1 MGMGEERT
9 DRGRRS
15 VGRKALGTRV
25 TESGHSE
32 GRAFTSGGPHC
43 GWKSR
48 VPDRTGGVVGV
59 GGVG

>member
-9 DRGRRS
+9 DGGRRS
-15 VGRKALGTRV
+15 VGRKALGMQV

-32 GRAFTSGGPHC
+32 GGVFPSGGPRC

-48 VPDRTGGVVGV
+48 VPDRTGGVVGI